1 MYTRLSHWPML
12 SSDLKVEAGLV
23 RLDATEQHGVSKV
36 RITSMYKSEEKLEV
50 YLLIS
55 AFRAGEAGPERWE
68 EDVTHIVKGY
78 SQERSASLE
87 RGKA

>member
-1 MYTRLSHWPML
+1 
-12 SSDLKVEAGLV
+12 
-23 RLDATEQHGVSKV
+23 
-36 RITSMYKSEEKLEV
+36 MYKSEEKLEV